1 MTREVEITVNGSPMR
16 LPDGDSVADLLRR
29 LGVETPRVAV
39 ERNREILAK
48 AAYAETPL
56 AEGDVYEVVELVGGG

>member
-1 MTREVEITVNGSPMR
+1 MTGQVEITVNGSPMR
-16 LPDGDSVADLLRR
+16 LPEGGSVADLLRC

-39 ERNREILAK
+39 ERNREILPRSEYAK
-48 AAYAETPL
+48 TLL

>member
-1 MTREVEITVNGSPMR
+1 MTGQVEITVNGSPMR
-16 LPDGDSVADLLRR
+16 LPEGGSVADLLRR

-39 ERNREILAK
+39 ERNREILPRSEYAK
-48 AAYAETPL
+48 TPL